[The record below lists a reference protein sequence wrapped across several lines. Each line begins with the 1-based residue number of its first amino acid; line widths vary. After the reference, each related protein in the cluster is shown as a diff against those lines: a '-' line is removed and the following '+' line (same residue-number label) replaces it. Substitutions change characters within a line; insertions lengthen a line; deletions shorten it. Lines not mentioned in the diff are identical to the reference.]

1 MIRAPSVFGE
11 EHAIVAIVERE
22 IMRLGLEACSAG
34 FDPLVLSCL
43 DDAQPP
49 FSPIPGRRNLIARI
63 RGSGTGR
70 SLILNC
76 HLDTVPPGDPSTWD
90 RDAFSGA
97 IVDGYIHGRG
107 AYDDKAGAVICLG
120 VLKRLSSEPLAG
132 DVIAQFVLEDEITG
146 NGSLLCLEKH
156 PHADAAIIIDGTRGD
171 RGINEH
177 AGNLKMQ
184 LNVSGKPASVSV
196 SHMGRNAAEILAH
209 TMLVLKQSVS
219 ELNSSIEPPWTQFP
233 SPNQLS
239 TIALNCEETTLTVP
253 SAASAKLYATFTPP
267 HTVSSFLDLISAKSR
282 EAARQAGAD
291 CAPEINVDF
300 AAEAVRSKSSAIEC
314 VISRAAGRDIA
325 FGPSTGTSDMRHFI
339 RCGIPCVL
347 FGPGRGYNPH
357 RANEHFELRSLKE
370 MTELLTDV
378 ALCWCK

>member
-1 MIRAPSVFGE
+1 V
-11 EHAIVAIVERE
+11 
-22 IMRLGLEACSAG
+22 
-34 FDPLVLSCL
+34 
-43 DDAQPP
+43 
-49 FSPIPGRRNLIARI
+49 IAR
-63 RGSGTGR
+63 
-70 SLILNC
+70 
-76 HLDTVPPGDPSTWD
+76 
-90 RDAFSGA
+90 
-97 IVDGYIHGRG
+97 
-107 AYDDKAGAVICLG
+107 
-120 VLKRLSSEPLAG
+120 
-132 DVIAQFVLEDEITG
+132 FVLEDEVTG
-146 NGSLLCLEKH
+146 NGSLLCLEKY

-184 LNVSGKPASVSV
+184 LNVSGKPASVGV
-196 SHMGRNAAEILAH
+196 SHVGRNAAEILAH

-239 TIALNCEETTLTVP
+239 TIALKCEETTLTVP
-253 SAASAKLYATFTPP
+253 SAASATLYATFIPP

-300 AAEAVRSKSSAIEC
+300 AAEPVRSKSSAIEC

-339 RCGIPCVL
+339 RYSVPCVL